1 MAAHFPE
8 TERWQLIGERILLW
22 REGGHLNLPRP
33 CKVKQCRMFLFHEAF
48 ECRYDAKVTPLSSSS
63 CQNPLLLVSP
73 PICCIIQAAVIAW
86 HVTAVRYDSLI
97 NRVRFPRDSH
107 YFKTRGKA
115 LWGCGEAEWRR
126 RGVADCWGMV
136 ELNLLLSSD
145 AVHKQRNRG
154 TSEVLAL
161 NQVGENWQ

>member
-33 CKVKQCRMFLFHEAF
+33 CKVKQCKMFLFHDAF

-63 CQNPLLLVSP
+63 CQKPPLLVSP
-73 PICCIIQAAVIAW
+73 PHLLYHSGCCHCMTCVNELLSI
-86 HVTAVRYDSLI
+86 TAVRYDSLI

-126 RGVADCWGMV
+126 RGGSRLLGNGWV
-136 ELNLLLSSD
+136 ELI
-145 AVHKQRNRG
+145 AVERCS
-154 TSEVLAL
+154 T
-161 NQVGENWQ
+161 